1 MMGYLPKLDFLDIK
15 ILRALS
21 RNARMTKARMSEEVG
36 LSATPCHERIK
47 KLEKS
52 KIIRGYHVDIDYQK
66 LARYEI
72 YIVEVYI
79 KKEYSLNKHHIFQR
93 TIQSIPDIIQGH
105 FVLGRVD
112 YLMMV
117 AARSIDHYRSIM
129 EDLVSRDGFEMDYV
143 SYPVSSTIK
152 SPQGA
157 GIIDLIHRD
166 YHEIDS

>member
-1 MMGYLPKLDFLDIK
+1 MGYLPKLDFLDIK

-21 RNARMTKARMSEEVG
+21 RNARMTKTRMSEEVG

-66 LARYEI
+66 LTRFEF

-93 TIQSIPDIIQGH
+93 TIQNIPDIIQCH
-105 FVLGRVD
+105 SVLGRVD
-112 YLMMV
+112 YLMIV
-117 AARSIDHYRSIM
+117 AARSIDHYRAIM
-129 EDLVSRDGFEMDYV
+129 DDLVSHDSFEMDYV

-152 SPQGA
+152 SSQSA
-157 GIIDLIHRD
+157 GIIDLIYRD
-166 YHEIDS
+166 YREIEA